1 LAKRQGIWDNTL
13 PVTWKSIGVHLALLQ
28 NFSVHE
34 FSTINYPLW
43 SLSLP
48 LSARSCLSPPR
59 RRNSRRKSLPSSTP
73 RFNLLAPVFE
83 PGNHLRFVFVLPAMH
98 SACGQQVPRRKFT
111 MSAAPAVSTAE
122 FDTQVLESEVL
133 VLVDFWASWCNPCRL
148 IAPAV
153 DAVAAEFA
161 GRAKVL
167 KLDVDENPEIA
178 GRYSVQSIPTLLF
191 FKGGQKVG
199 ELVGGQTTRQTIEAA
214 LSEHFD

>member
-1 LAKRQGIWDNTL
+1 
-13 PVTWKSIGVHLALLQ
+13 
-28 NFSVHE
+28 
-34 FSTINYPLW
+34 
-43 SLSLP
+43 
-48 LSARSCLSPPR
+48 
-59 RRNSRRKSLPSSTP
+59 
-73 RFNLLAPVFE
+73 
-83 PGNHLRFVFVLPAMH
+83 
-98 SACGQQVPRRKFT
+98 
-111 MSAAPAVSTAE
+111 MSAALAVSAAE
-122 FDTQVLESEVL
+122 FDTQVLESEVP
-133 VLVDFWASWCNPCRL
+133 VLVDFWATWCQPCRL

-178 GRYSVQSIPTLLF
+178 GRYSVQSIPTLLL